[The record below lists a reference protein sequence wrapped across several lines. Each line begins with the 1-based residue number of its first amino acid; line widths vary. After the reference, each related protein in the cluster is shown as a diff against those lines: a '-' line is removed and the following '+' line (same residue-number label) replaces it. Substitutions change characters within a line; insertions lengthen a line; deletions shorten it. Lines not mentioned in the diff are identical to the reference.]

1 MATGADEA
9 EERQNLVEGE
19 EVPVK
24 SEEKRDGTR

>member
-1 MATGADEA
+1 MATSS
-9 EERQNLVEGE
+9 EEKQNLVEGE